1 MRATVPCVNSSSTV
15 AEEGSTLSTDCE
27 TDLIESVPLDWESFS
42 TSSASSWMTRV
53 RSSRPLG
60 GRRGMQPMAML
71 EASRVVEL
79 FESLLRRDE
88 MSRRSEMKMRTV
100 AWSDGA

>member
-1 MRATVPCVNSSSTV
+1 
-15 AEEGSTLSTDCE
+15 
-27 TDLIESVPLDWESFS
+27 
-42 TSSASSWMTRV
+42 
-53 RSSRPLG
+53 
-60 GRRGMQPMAML
+60 MQPMAML